1 MISPSDCVH
10 STVKSSLLSDW
21 TTLRIGGPADVMCFP
36 RTIVELRALLA
47 HCRDAGT
54 AWRMLGRGSNL
65 LVRDGGVRGIVVNV
79 RAMRWIV
86 FGEGGL
92 VRAGAGLP
100 TSVLLAQA
108 RARGLGGLES
118 IVGYPAT
125 VGGVARMNA
134 GGKWGYAGDRI
145 ESVTVV
151 TRDGDVREVERN
163 ECGFAYRTSAL
174 AGVAVA
180 EVAFRLPQVNLREY
194 GGRIAAIIAEK
205 SGAQPLSE
213 ASAGCVFRNPPGE
226 SAGRLVQECGLK
238 GLARGAAQVSEVH
251 GNFVVNRGGATA
263 ADVLALIDQVR
274 EGVERRAGVQLELE
288 VEVW

>member
-213 ASAGCVFRNPPGE
+213 ASAGCGR
-226 SAGRLVQECGLK
+226 SAASR
-238 GLARGAAQVSEVH
+238 ASPAAP
-251 GNFVVNRGGATA
+251 RRCRRCTATSS
-263 ADVLALIDQVR
+263 
-274 EGVERRAGVQLELE
+274 
-288 VEVW
+288 

>member
-134 GGKWGYAGDRI
+134 GGKWGYAGYRI

-238 GLARGAAQVSEVH
+238 GLARGAAQVAEVH